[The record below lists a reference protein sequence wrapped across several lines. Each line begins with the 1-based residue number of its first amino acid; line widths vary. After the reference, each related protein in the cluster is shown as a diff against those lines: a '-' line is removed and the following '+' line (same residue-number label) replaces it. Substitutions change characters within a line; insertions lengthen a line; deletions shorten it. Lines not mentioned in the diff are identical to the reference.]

1 MSKAR
6 SKPRKADNERHV
18 EELSRYLE
26 RRGPGDEWH
35 APTPERVERAKEA
48 GRPIKPNII
57 LTEKGN
63 PTGHFNWQITPVVDE
78 LQKRGTISQEEWAAA
93 VRYMRHYAG
102 SRHKG
107 PATAR
112 FLPAYDRGFQDLD
125 PYERAM
131 AFGQARA
138 IAETAVHPFF
148 RPCLRWLEKAAEDE
162 LPLWRLGELY
172 YPALSRPQQSAKA
185 PVVLHFALAM
195 LAQHYGIS
203 HRFSTV
209 DIEIAIRTMRVTVE
223 LQETVLRTC
232 G

>member
-1 MSKAR
+1 MAKVR
-6 SKPRKADNERHV
+6 RKTHKADNERHV

-35 APTPERVERAKEA
+35 APTPERVARAQEA
-48 GRPIKPNII
+48 GRPIKPNVI

-63 PTGHFNWQITPVVDE
+63 PSGHFNWQITPVVDE
-78 LQKRGTISQEEWAAA
+78 LHKRGTITDEEWGAA

-107 PATAR
+107 PATSK
-112 FLPAYDRGFQDLD
+112 FLPHYDRGFQDMD
-125 PYERAM
+125 PLERVIAY
-131 AFGQARA
+131 GNARA
-138 IAETAVHPFF
+138 IAEGAVHPFF

-162 LPLWRLGELY
+162 LPLWMLGAVY
-172 YPALSRPQQSAKA
+172 YPHTSRPQQSAKA
-185 PVVLHFALAM
+185 PVVLHFTLAM

-203 HRFSTV
+203 HRFSAGDV
-209 DIEIAIRTMRVTVE
+209 EMAVRTMRVTVE
-223 LQETVLRTC
+223 VQETLVRSC